1 MCKCTDVQFAD
12 DRCSLYIN
20 PKTHSFK
27 NLLIHITKQNM
38 PSVTDQLSVV
48 IEKTE
53 RLIALCNALQEEN
66 DLLKLENQSLGAAL
80 NVSKD
85 KGKEL
90 EEKLRVLKLAK
101 SFSETNEK
109 NLDIKQKINE
119 FVREI
124 DKCIVL
130 LKK

>member
-1 MCKCTDVQFAD
+1 
-12 DRCSLYIN
+12 
-20 PKTHSFK
+20 
-27 NLLIHITKQNM
+27 M
-38 PSVTDQLSVV
+38 PSVTDQLSIVV
-48 IEKTE
+48 EKTE
-53 RLIALCNALQEEN
+53 RLIALCGALQEEN
-66 DLLKLENQSLGAAL
+66 DLLKLENQSLSTAL
-80 NVSKD
+80 DVSRD
-85 KGKEL
+85 KTKEL

-109 NLDIKQKINE
+109 SLDIKQKINE

>member
-1 MCKCTDVQFAD
+1 MSTTAVQ
-12 DRCSLYIN
+12 LN
-20 PKTHSFK
+20 K
-27 NLLIHITKQNM
+27 
-38 PSVTDQLSVV
+38 V

-53 RLIALCNALQEEN
+53 RLIELCAALQEEN
-66 DLLKLENQSLGAAL
+66 DLLKLESEAL
-80 NVSKD
+80 TVALDASKNKTKD
-85 KGKEL
+85 L

-109 NLDIKQKINE
+109 SVDIKQKIND
-119 FVREI
+119 FVQEI

>member
-1 MCKCTDVQFAD
+1 MSTT
-12 DRCSLYIN
+12 S
-20 PKTHSFK
+20 
-27 NLLIHITKQNM
+27 
-38 PSVTDQLSVV
+38 DQLNSV
-48 IEKTE
+48 IEKTN
-53 RLIALCNALQEEN
+53 RLIALCGALQEEN
-66 DLLKLENQSLGAAL
+66 DLLKLENQSLSVAL
-80 NVSKD
+80 DTSRGKTKD
-85 KGKEL
+85 L

-109 NLDIKQKINE
+109 TLDIKQKINE